1 LQEKEHA
8 LAASKLAECQKT
20 IASLGKQLKSLATFD
35 DLFLDSDKLL
45 EVSEKESQ
53 LPKNC
58 LKSTNLSS
66 GNTVLVRS
74 SALASETITDSSDI
88 RDSREPKKDSKQ
100 GLSSPMPDK
109 SQRNGFGKLFP
120 RSKSAIRSR

>member
-1 LQEKEHA
+1 MELA

-20 IASLGKQLKSLATFD
+20 IASLGKTLKSLATFD

-45 EVSEKESQ
+45 EVSDKESQ

-58 LKSTNLSS
+58 VELTNLSS
-66 GNTVLVRS
+66 SNTVLMESRAF
-74 SALASETITDSSDI
+74 ALETIRDSSDM
-88 RDSREPKKDSKQ
+88 RDSWEPKKDSKQ
-100 GLSSPMPDK
+100 GLSSTMLDK

-120 RSKSAIRSR
+120 RSKSAMRSR

>member
-1 LQEKEHA
+1 MELA

-20 IASLGKQLKSLATFD
+20 IASLGKTLKSVATFD
-35 DLFLDSDKLL
+35 DLFLELDKLH

-58 LKSTNLSS
+58 VELTNLSPS
-66 GNTVLVRS
+66 NTVLMES
-74 SALASETITDSSDI
+74 SAFAPETIRDSSDI